1 MRNPIH
7 RKKLSRFLALVLTA
21 LVVLSIS
28 GTAFAQENAVQA
40 SGEITPKDNGK
51 NTPFVLI
58 DDGYIIPSID
68 RCI

>member
-28 GTAFAQENAVQA
+28 GTAFAQENAV
-40 SGEITPKDNGK
+40 
-51 NTPFVLI
+51 
-58 DDGYIIPSID
+58 
-68 RCI
+68 